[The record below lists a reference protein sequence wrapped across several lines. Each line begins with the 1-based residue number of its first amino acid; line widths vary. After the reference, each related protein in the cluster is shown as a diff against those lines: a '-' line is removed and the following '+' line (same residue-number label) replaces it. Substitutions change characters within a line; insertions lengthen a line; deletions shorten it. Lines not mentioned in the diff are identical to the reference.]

1 MFAAAVMLDFRPHC
15 GARRKALCFDQPA
28 RWDALCGSP
37 RAEKNAGSLPAWGG
51 CLRGQCRYFALCA
64 VQDHSRQVA
73 GGLRQPLLGA
83 SNALPPVGEKGFIL
97 PRPSRSHS
105 NAYFLGNCFPPES
118 RMLKP
123 FFFPPVEPG
132 LLRAGR
138 HKKAIDPHRIDSL
151 LLCKIQTISRSS
163 DRTSSGVLRNA
174 RISPSQPLPPYQRAS
189 PRAPG
194 TGA

>member
-15 GARRKALCFDQPA
+15 GARRKALCFCRAAGGAITRGRDQRIIA
-28 RWDALCGSP
+28 RVGT
-37 RAEKNAGSLPAWGG
+37 
-51 CLRGQCRYFALCA
+51 CLRGQCRHFALCA
-64 VQDHSRQVA
+64 VQDHSHPDRW
-73 GGLRQPLLGA
+73 LRQPLLGA

-105 NAYFLGNCFPPES
+105 NAYCLGNCFPPES
-118 RMLKP
+118 LILKP
-123 FFFPPVEPG
+123 FFFPPAEPG

>member
-15 GARRKALCFDQPA
+15 GARREKRSAFAEPQAA
-28 RWDALCGSP
+28 RS
-37 RAEKNAGSLPAWGG
+37 RAAGISESLPH
-51 CLRGQCRYFALCA
+51 RGMPVLAAPMFSIYAAR
-64 VQDHSRQVA
+64 DHSHPDRW
-73 GGLRQPLLGA
+73 LRQPLLGA
-83 SNALPPVGEKGFIL
+83 SSALPPVVVKGFIL

-132 LLRAGR
+132 LLRAGK

>member
-15 GARRKALCFDQPA
+15 GARRGKRPALINPQGGCAVWLSA
-28 RWDALCGSP
+28 RRENRRVIARVGT
-37 RAEKNAGSLPAWGG
+37 

-83 SNALPPVGEKGFIL
+83 SSALPPVGEKGFIL

-105 NAYFLGNCFPPES
+105 NAYFLGNCFPPEN

-138 HKKAIDPHRIDSL
+138 HKKAIDPHGIDSL

-163 DRTSSGVLRNA
+163 DRTSSGVLQNA